1 MTAYAKCTCDLCVGR
16 EGVVIP
22 LAAAYDGVKE
32 YRISEYRNIVARPE
46 WRSDE
51 PTDRNDSVLGF
62 SLSTECN
69 WVVNGIKKLILRNST
84 APF

>member
-32 YRISEYRNIVARPE
+32 YRISEYRMKCLYSTMTVHMLYRFFFLVVC
-46 WRSDE
+46 SDGKAD
-51 PTDRNDSVLGF
+51 PGGVTISY
-62 SLSTECN
+62 SQ
-69 WVVNGIKKLILRNST
+69 T
-84 APF
+84 AIAG